1 MANLIGDWLGST
13 RRRVIVLLVV
23 LSVVFVALGAW
34 GHGFFGQD
42 ESPPATVCG
51 FLSVKQM
58 EEVTGKKVERAY
70 NTRLNSEVG
79 NIDYSCTLTFDEYAD
94 VKIDYTDDS
103 LFGGMSESEFRN
115 YYYGSNDWVVE
126 QFESESARE
135 LYLVFSLRG
144 DSAIAYLVWYDGSG
158 RTLSLSIV
166 NPERESI
173 TRDQIKGVAVPL
185 MEYIAPTVEHQYP
198 LPSAS

>member
-1 MANLIGDWLGST
+1 MANLIGDCLDST
-13 RRRVIVLLVV
+13 RRRVILLLVV
-23 LSVVFVALGAW
+23 LSVVFVVLGAW
-34 GHGFFGQD
+34 GYGFFGQD

-51 FLSVKQM
+51 FLSVEQM

-115 YYYGSNDWVVE
+115 YYYASNDWVVE

-144 DSAIAYLVWYDGSG
+144 DSAVAYLVWYDGSG

-185 MEYIAPTVEHQYP
+185 MEYIAPTVERQ
-198 LPSAS
+198 

>member
-1 MANLIGDWLGST
+1 MANLIGDCLDST
-13 RRRVIVLLVV
+13 RRRVILLLVV
-23 LSVVFVALGAW
+23 LSVVFVVLGAW

-51 FLSVKQM
+51 FLSVEQM

-103 LFGGMSESEFRN
+103 LFGGMSES
-115 YYYGSNDWVVE
+115 
-126 QFESESARE
+126 
-135 LYLVFSLRG
+135 
-144 DSAIAYLVWYDGSG
+144 
-158 RTLSLSIV
+158 
-166 NPERESI
+166 
-173 TRDQIKGVAVPL
+173 
-185 MEYIAPTVEHQYP
+185 
-198 LPSAS
+198 